1 MIDEKMVGL
10 IVGSSVCE
18 LNDRLDEEVDGLID
32 CLAIDEVAVGL
43 MVTLTIDTEVGG
55 LGLMLIWSTISTTEG
70 EVDDISVFDS
80 GGDEAVG
87 SEVGS

>member
-55 LGLMLIWSTISTTEG
+55 LGLMLI
-70 EVDDISVFDS
+70 
-80 GGDEAVG
+80 
-87 SEVGS
+87 

>member
-32 CLAIDEVAVGL
+32 CLAIDEEAVGL

-55 LGLMLIWSTISTTEG
+55 LGLMLI
-70 EVDDISVFDS
+70 
-80 GGDEAVG
+80 
-87 SEVGS
+87 